1 MRSVK
6 KCRIEEFVYRFTKAL
21 LLTAFLIYFQNR
33 FNLFS
38 DFYVT
43 YAAIMSAV
51 LLQLLLL
58 IQLPDNDLVPAK
70 IIRDKTS
77 DFLFGEIKFI
87 LMVTF
92 VAFFAGLN
100 ISTQIFSLILAGNF
114 ILQSI
119 VFSSWKIYNSSIAK
133 GASPVAFPGTKRN
146 VIIVGSAERGK
157 KAADIFLDHPEL
169 NMKILGFVDDGRKG
183 LWRYRDVPLIGQP
196 DNVGRLISTNPVDF
210 VVMALEKDD
219 QH

>member
-1 MRSVK
+1 MRSVQ
-6 KCRIEEFVYRFTKAL
+6 KCRIEEFTYRFTKAL
-21 LLTAFLIYFQNR
+21 FLTAFLIYFQNR

-43 YAAIMSAV
+43 YAAVMSSV

-58 IQLPDNDLVPAK
+58 VKLPDNDLVPTK

-92 VAFFAGLN
+92 IAFFAGLN
-100 ISTQIFSLILAGNF
+100 ISSQMFSLILAGNF

-119 VFSSWKIYNSSIAK
+119 VFIGWVFYTRSFAN
-133 GASPVAFPGTKRN
+133 GAWPVAYPGTKRN
-146 VIIVGSAERGK
+146 VIIVGS
-157 KAADIFLDHPEL
+157 
-169 NMKILGFVDDGRKG
+169 V
-183 LWRYRDVPLIGQP
+183 
-196 DNVGRLISTNPVDF
+196 
-210 VVMALEKDD
+210 
-219 QH
+219 